1 MLKKIILFY
10 SFVIFLILIEL
21 KSNISYGEEYLD
33 TVIEKINKMESDLL
47 KLQKES
53 NNSKIYDS
61 TGVSNNIIASHEKRL
76 LDLEEEFRTLNGRID
91 EVLFDLKNISNE
103 LLDLKT
109 IKVNDKITTERKNND
124 TEKEEVNLN
133 DREEEDIKA
142 VETITS
148 EDPNM
153 KDNPSM
159 QVLGVIKENQT
170 TNTNNRTK
178 EVNRENEENKASS
191 NNIDKLNS
199 ETEKQ
204 LANLSKNPSDIY
216 KYAYNM
222 LIQENFLEAERYFN
236 IFIGENP
243 NDPLTSNAYYWLG
256 ETFYVQKQF
265 QKAAISF
272 AKGYQK
278 FPKGNKALDQLYKLS
293 LTFINL
299 GKNEDACAS
308 FSKLD
313 LEFPNAPKRIKS
325 RIKDYKVRAKC

>member
-10 SFVIFLILIEL
+10 SFVIFLILIEF
-21 KSNISYGEEYLD
+21 KPNISYGEEYLD

-47 KLQKES
+47 KLQEES
-53 NNSKIYDS
+53 NNSKMYDS
-61 TGVSNNIIASHEKRL
+61 TGVSSNIIASHEKRL

-109 IKVNDKITTERKNND
+109 IKVNDKITAERKNNAF
-124 TEKEEVNLN
+124 EQEEDNLN
-133 DREEEDIKA
+133 DSEDEENIKA

-159 QVLGVIKENQT
+159 QVLGVIKENQAE
-170 TNTNNRTK
+170 NKNNRIK
-178 EVNRENEENKASS
+178 EEVNKENEESS
-191 NNIDKLNS
+191 NNIQKPNS
-199 ETEKQ
+199 DTEKQ

-216 KYAYNM
+216 KHAYNM

-243 NDPLTSNAYYWLG
+243 DDPLTSNAYYWLG

-308 FSKLD
+308 FSKLN